1 MMSYNKIGD
10 RMYTTDRLKQIRK
23 QYGYTIYQMAEKI
36 GITPSFYSQIENK
49 RRRLFYDT
57 ACLIANVFNMKPDEI
72 FYINK

>member
-1 MMSYNKIGD
+1 
-10 RMYTTDRLKQIRK
+10 MYTTDKLKKIRK
-23 QYGYTIYQMAEKI
+23 EYGYTIYQMADKL

-57 ACLIANVFNMKPDEI
+57 AWLIARVFDMKPDEI

>member
-1 MMSYNKIGD
+1 MISYNNFGD
-10 RMYTTDRLKQIRK
+10 NMYTTERLRLIRK
-23 QYGYTIYQMAEKI
+23 EHGYTIYQMAEKI

-57 ACLIANVFNMKPDEI
+57 ACLIASVFNMKPDEI